1 MSRDGLTPQHEAILE
16 VARFDPAYTLELL
29 RIAGIHYEAEELTDA
44 RTDSENANRRFPR
57 ERRIDLIA
65 RLVLE
70 DGPLIVPIEAHR
82 RNNQKPA
89 KLVEKA
95 RPKWAADVA
104 VLYEDYHCPVIML
117 VISDCD
123 EVAAEVRKPIRIG
136 PGSEVQPVSV
146 GPAQVRAIT
155 DPDAPEANPGS
166 AMLSAIFHGNG
177 PQRES
182 VLGAL
187 DEVLARI
194 DKEEAA
200 RRMGVVFTALDD
212 RSAQV
217 LEAIMAT
224 TKFEYH
230 SAWTDS
236 LREEGREEGE
246 LREAREAIFDVLA
259 VRSMEPTVEQREQV
273 ESCTDHDQLRA
284 WLRAAVTAASSEAI
298 FA

>member
-29 RIAGIHYEAEELTDA
+29 RIAGVRYDPKELNDA

-70 DGPLIVPIEAHR
+70 NGPLIVPIEAHR
-82 RNNQKPA
+82 RNNQKPS

-123 EVAAEVRKPIRIG
+123 EVAAEARQPIRVG
-136 PGSEVQPVSV
+136 PGSVVLPVSF
-146 GPAQVRAIT
+146 GPGQVRVIT
-155 DPDAPEANPGS
+155 DPDVPEATPGA

-177 PQRES
+177 PDRET
-182 VLGAL
+182 VLATL
-187 DEVLARI
+187 DQVLARI
-194 DKEEAA
+194 DEEEAA
-200 RRMGVVFTALDD
+200 RRIGVVSTVLDEE
-212 RSAQV
+212 SAQV

-224 TKFEYH
+224 TKFRYH
-230 SAWTDS
+230 SA
-236 LREEGREEGE
+236 
-246 LREAREAIFDVLA
+246 
-259 VRSMEPTVEQREQV
+259 
-273 ESCTDHDQLRA
+273 
-284 WLRAAVTAASSEAI
+284 
-298 FA
+298 